1 MNIKTTSFPL
11 RLSPELK
18 ELAKARAESIGLSLN
33 ALICVALDAY
43 LRGPDASPP
52 VRVPA
57 PALVVSRRQPSRPQE
72 AQQQPDLPLE
82 DAPPPVTA
90 PASSAALNRAQRR
103 ALKKR
108 K

>member
-1 MNIKTTSFPL
+1 MSYPL

-33 ALICVALDAY
+33 ALICLALDAY

-57 PALVVSRRQPSRPQE
+57 PALVVSRRQPSRPQ
-72 AQQQPDLPLE
+72 AQQQPDSPLE
-82 DAPPPVTA
+82 EAPPPVTA
-90 PASSAALNRAQRR
+90 PASSVALNRAQRR